1 LGLDLVPVT
10 RAKIGRGN
18 ASRFLEQQGRT
29 MKVQDIMTTAP
40 LTCAPETNLA
50 EVAHRM
56 WQADSGIIPITD
68 ADGKVLGV
76 ITDRDICMAASTRDQ
91 APSYIRAAALV
102 RQGAVCCGVG
112 DDVRT
117 ALGVMRDHRVR
128 RLPVIGADGVLHGV
142 VSLNDIILELKT
154 SNSSALLEVI
164 EAMKA
169 ICAHH
174 HVPAPVRGRLQR
186 APAKKP
192 KVSRTSAA
200 KVSA

>member
-1 LGLDLVPVT
+1 
-10 RAKIGRGN
+10 
-18 ASRFLEQQGRT
+18 

-40 LTCAPETNLA
+40 LTCVPETNLA

-56 WQADSGIIPITD
+56 WQADCGIIPITD
-68 ADGKVLGV
+68 GDGKVLGV

-102 RQGAVCCGVG
+102 RQGAVCCGIG

-117 ALGVMRDHRVR
+117 VLGVMRDHRVR
-128 RLPVIGADGVLHGV
+128 RLPVIAADGVLQGV

-154 SNSSALLEVI
+154 SSSSALLEVI
-164 EAMKA
+164 EAMKE
-169 ICAHH
+169 ISAHH

-192 KVSRTSAA
+192 RISRPTAA